1 MNIAQL
7 LTSSTDN
14 IEDNE
19 FSYSRVHHL
28 LTSKARPPQSVNNS
42 GNNSHS
48 FTNSKFVDPFCPS
61 YSNMGIEIRN
71 LQKALNF
78 PSDTLSKT
86 STLTTNL
93 WSNQNRTCQVFLTD
107 SGYSSKADGQGN
119 EDLTQSVLSSSDKIS
134 GAQGPATFC
143 LENFCDS
150 KINSNTDHFD
160 CRGHHLNST
169 NLFEKSLNTKT
180 HRFDSRGHHLN
191 SSNLFEKSLKSSLD
205 DSETKRILL
214 LEKLREAH
222 LTIQNQAE
230 KLAGTESE
238 ICLLRG
244 QLKSIAIQQEGL
256 QEEIDCLTMEKKTL
270 EFFKSES
277 LKNHEAFL
285 IRVNDLER
293 ELNVLTAT
301 HKTLQDEAKK
311 KGTGLQKANSY
322 ATLQEE
328 NDKLQ
333 KDYKKLLQEHA
344 SIRLQ
349 LSARIKNAKEAKNKQ
364 HQLKQEIIQ
373 LRMERDLQCGKVSIL
388 EEEILNQQQ
397 NHNNM
402 IKEQERLMKDK
413 AEQDQKIQ
421 REIHDRL
428 CLKMV
433 NDLLK
438 EESSIVKDAFQK
450 LEGFVNSLEQSSKS
464 MSLELE
470 QCRQENLK
478 NNTEEINE
486 KQLNEEFLLKIASAK
501 SHWEELE
508 NQISSL
514 KERNIMLKKEK
525 EEKERQLQ
533 LMKMCQET
541 ITKQQASKFKE
552 LKEENEK
559 LQCSV
564 CVVRKANDELQKQLE
579 YRKNDFDVL
588 KNSSKESV
596 STSESDKNCCIPF
609 LEEEVDKIKE
619 NVTRL
624 ESEKTELIK
633 EIHKL
638 QEEQQAWSIQRSEL
652 RMTLAELSAESSQL
666 RDQLKKRPAV
676 NGIFNVRRDLELEKE
691 EAVNKAKEEM
701 KVSFDEVCLELK
713 TVKSELSKVWE
724 MLEIKDKQFGERSQ
738 ELEYE
743 HQQSQKWAEKLTQLR
758 KDYADLAAITS
769 SRSQMICTLRDE
781 LAQRCLEIIELESAL
796 SSSTQQRSNSVETSA
811 GLAKSHQL
819 TRRRSDGDIKKS
831 CGPCCLSAENCLAD
845 CMGVKMFAAKDY
857 YLSKR
862 VEDLTA
868 DRDSALQNSQDLLHG
883 MQQLR
888 EAYEEE
894 IGRHLQQEST
904 KSEKEKLFQVHN
916 EDDDQLFG
924 ANSKLDTEVKQLTAQ
939 KDALEVKSKH
949 LECERDE
956 LRNQVEELC
965 RMKTSV
971 EEKAVQVDLILS
983 LRKRENKT
991 TSGRKRSKSVG
1002 FMSRGSMQEK
1012 TN

>member
-191 SSNLFEKSLKSSLD
+191 SNNLFEKSLKSSLD

-349 LSARIKNAKEAKNKQ
+349 LSERIKNAKEAKNKQ

-652 RMTLAELSAESSQL
+652 RMTLAELSAENSQL

-724 MLEIKDKQFGERSQ
+724 MLEIKDKQFGEQSQ

-831 CGPCCLSAENCLAD
+831 CGPCRLSAENCLAD

-924 ANSKLDTEVKQLTAQ
+924 ANSKLDTEVKQLTVQ
-939 KDALEVKSKH
+939 KVALEVKSKH